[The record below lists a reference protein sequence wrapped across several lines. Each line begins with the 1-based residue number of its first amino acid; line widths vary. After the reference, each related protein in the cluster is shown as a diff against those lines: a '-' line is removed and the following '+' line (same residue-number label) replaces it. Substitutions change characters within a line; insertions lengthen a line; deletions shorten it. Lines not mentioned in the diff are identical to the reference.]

1 MHELSIAQ
9 SIVDIVQ
16 QTASSNG
23 AGKVRTIRLKIGEL
37 SGVVIDSLE
46 FCITAITA
54 GTDLEGVRL
63 DIENIPLRAQCRKCD
78 QSFAVENNN
87 FFCTRCGSG
96 ECTVVSGRELQVTEI
111 ELGDDLEEAI

>member
-23 AGKVRTIRLKIGEL
+23 SGKVRTIRLRIGAL
-37 SGVVIDSLE
+37 SGVVVDSLE
-46 FCITAITA
+46 FCVTAITA

-63 DIENIPLRAQCRKCD
+63 EIDNVPLRAQCRMCG
-78 QSFAVENNN
+78 QNFSVENNN
-87 FFCTRCGSG
+87 FFCPHCGSG
-96 ECTVVSGRELQVTEI
+96 ECSVVSGRELQVSEI
-111 ELGDDLEEAI
+111 ELEDDSEEAT

>member
-23 AGKVRTIRLKIGEL
+23 AGKVRTIRLRIGEL
-37 SGVVIDSLE
+37 AGVVTDSLE

-63 DIENIPLRAQCRKCD
+63 DIESIPLRAQCGKCGKA
-78 QSFAVENNN
+78 FAVENNN
-87 FFCTRCGSG
+87 FFCPGCESG

-111 ELGDDLEEAI
+111 ELGDGSEEAR